1 MPVQMPQLTVSV
13 ERFPIRGAFT
23 IARGSKTEA
32 VVVTAEIRDGGTV
45 GRGECVPYAR
55 YGESVEGV
63 AAAIDAMRAAV
74 TNGLD
79 RDALQQLMP
88 AGAARNAIDC
98 ALWDFEAKRSGRRA
112 FEAAGVPAPS
122 TILTAYTISLDTPE
136 AMANAAARSGHDLLK
151 LKLGTEGDAARLTAI
166 RAAAPNTRL
175 IVDANEG
182 WSAGDLAANLAAC
195 ARAGVELVEQPLP
208 AGQDALLAEIAHPVA
223 ICADESVHGLD
234 TLPQLV
240 GRYDAINV
248 KLDKTGGLTEALALA
263 KAARAKGLDIMVGCM
278 VATSRAMAPALLLA
292 GLARFVDL
300 DGPLLLA
307 KDREPGLRYVGSRVL
322 PPEPELWG

>member
-1 MPVQMPQLTVSV
+1 MPQLKVSV

-32 VVVTAEIRDGGTV
+32 VVVTAEIRDGETV

-63 AAAIDAMRAAV
+63 AAAIDTMRAAIGQ
-74 TNGLD
+74 GLD
-79 RDALQQLMP
+79 RDTLQRRMSP
-88 AGAARNAIDC
+88 GAARNAIDC

-122 TILTAYTISLDTPE
+122 SVLTAYTISLDTPQV
-136 AMANAAARSGHDLLK
+136 MAEAAAASGHDLLK
-151 LKLGTEGDAARLTAI
+151 LKLGAEGDTERLAAI
-166 RAAAPNTRL
+166 RAAAPEARL

-182 WSAGDLAANLAAC
+182 WSAGNLAANLKAC
-195 ARAGVELVEQPLP
+195 ADAGVELVEQPLP
-208 AGQDALLAEIAHPVA
+208 AAEDAILAEIAHPVPV
-223 ICADESVHGLD
+223 CADESVHGLD
-234 TLPQLV
+234 TLPDLV
-240 GRYDAINV
+240 GRYEAINV

-263 KAARAKGLDIMVGCM
+263 RAAQARGLDIMVGCM
-278 VATSRAMAPALLLA
+278 LATSRAMAPALLLT

-300 DGPLLLA
+300 DGPLLLLQ
-307 KDREPGLRYVGSRVL
+307 DREPGLHYVGSHVL
-322 PPEPELWG
+322 PPGPELWG